1 MSKLLRI
8 LYICL
13 MGLVASASFAATL
26 RTATTLHSQ
35 TVYLRDLFDNAG
47 SNADRPLGQGP
58 GPGARIW
65 LEAKQLRAIARQ
77 FGVDWRPISDADRLM
92 LEFPG
97 RPLRREEV
105 VDALRQALVN
115 AGATPDCVIDLP
127 GFNPPLV
134 PLEQAIATDI
144 GQLDYDTVT
153 GRFTAGLTITG
164 EGLTPIT
171 MRLAGRV
178 DDVVELPVA
187 VSQMPAGR
195 VLKPEDLHVVR
206 LRTATLHAEAVRTLD
221 QAIGMQLRRQV
232 MAGQPL
238 WLTDITRPTAVARG
252 SSVVMRIVTGGLN
265 VTAPGVA
272 LESGATGERIRVE
285 NTASRSVVE
294 AEVIGPGQVRVA
306 PTLTEFRRQQP

>member
-1 MSKLLRI
+1 MTRMMRLIYVCVL
-8 LYICL
+8 CL
-13 MGLVASASFAATL
+13 AASASLAATL
-26 RTATTLHSQ
+26 RSATTLHSQ

-47 SNADRPLGQGP
+47 PNADRPLGQGP

-77 FGVDWRPISDADRLM
+77 FGVDWRPVSDADRLM

-105 VDALRQALVN
+105 VDAMRQALVN

-134 PLEQAIATDI
+134 PLDQVIATDI

-164 EGLTPIT
+164 DGLTPIT

-195 VLKPEDLHVVR
+195 VLRAGDLHVVK
-206 LRTATLHAEAVRTLD
+206 LRTATLHAEAVRSLD

-265 VTAPGVA
+265 VTAPGLA
-272 LESGATGERIRVE
+272 LENGATGERIRVQ
-285 NTASRSVVE
+285 NVSSHLVVE
-294 AEVIGPGQVRVA
+294 AEVLGPGEVRVV
-306 PTLTEFRRQQP
+306 TTVKGLNGVSQ